1 MHSRLLVCLGLFWA
15 AAFYPSNMLAAER
28 VPWVTSRVMGSPEK
42 PYKYKLERRFD
53 RLPFTNAVDLVFS
66 REVKRWFLAEQG
78 GKVYTFDS
86 DGERLQLAADFAS
99 LQGRE
104 GSFYAITLDPDFQSN
119 SFVYVCYALK
129 AELPEGSRVSRFK
142 LKLEPEPKIDLA
154 SEEILITWL
163 SGGHNGCCLKFG
175 KDGHLYISTGDA
187 AGPNPPDPLKTGQ
200 DLTDLLSSILRIDV
214 HNQSDGKKYRVPP
227 DNPFVGR
234 EKIRPEIWAYGFRN
248 PWRMAF
254 DAKTGDLW
262 VGDVGWELWELVYL
276 VERGGNYGWSIVEG
290 RQPVLPNDPRG
301 PTPILPPIKE
311 HSHSEAASI
320 TGGLVYYGKKF
331 PELTGA
337 FVYGDWETGKIWG
350 LRAKDK
356 QVSWLEELTDST
368 ILIIAFAEDAQ
379 DEVWALDYN
388 GGLYELVANPNVS
401 SPLDF
406 PRKLSETGIFA
417 SLEKLDPAPGVYAF
431 QVNAAM
437 WSDFADAQRWIA
449 LPGYSGINAKERPW
463 RYPSNAVLV
472 RNISLEMEHGH
483 PGSSKRIETQLLHF
497 NGDGWGGYS
506 YRWNEE
512 QTDAALVS
520 AEGAD
525 EILKVKDTAV
535 PGGIRLQPWR
545 FSARAE
551 CLRCHNPWSGTALG
565 FQAEQLGSQ
574 LDKFEHL
581 RLIASRPKDRV
592 PQLVS
597 PYDAAADLPGRARSY
612 LHVNCGHCH
621 REAAGGSVPS
631 FMHFDLPLD
640 KMRLVDARPVLGD
653 LGLKHGKVVAS
664 GEPFSSVVLFRNSA
678 TGRSRMPYIGSELVD
693 ETGIAL
699 LRDWIES
706 LGGKAPRHALE
717 KLRQE
722 LLTGDLDQ
730 IVAGSTANT
739 SAALTLAH
747 ALSDPNV
754 ALQIKERIARVATK
768 STNPLIPELFE
779 RFLPADARTIVSETI
794 APREEVLAL
803 HGDAARGAALLNNTA
818 RLSCLQCHQF
828 QSAGRPFGPE
838 FKKACKEKTRAQILD
853 SILQPSREIAP
864 EYALHTVEY
873 DDDVLSGIILNR
885 NSERVIVRDAAAV
898 DHEILTPK
906 VKSIRPQQLSAM
918 PEGLLAGLSAQQVAD
933 LVEALTAEGAK

>member
-1 MHSRLLVCLGLFWA
+1 MHCKLLVGLFSFGIA
-15 AAFYPSNMLAAER
+15 ALHLFAVER
-28 VPWVTSRVMGSPEK
+28 VPWTTSRVMGSPEK
-42 PYKYKLERRFD
+42 PYKYKLERRFNH
-53 RLPFTNAVDLVFS
+53 LPFTNAVDFVYS
-66 REVKRWFLAEQG
+66 REVKRWFLAEQA
-78 GKVYTFDS
+78 GKLYTFDA
-86 DGERLQLAADFAS
+86 DGQKLQVAADFAS

-104 GSFYAITLDPDFQSN
+104 GSFYALTLDPNFDSN
-119 SFVYVCYALK
+119 SFIYVCYALK

-142 LKLEPEPKIDLA
+142 VKLEPEPKIDFA

-163 SGGHNGCCLKFG
+163 SGGHNGCCLRFG
-175 KDGHLYISTGDA
+175 KDGYLYISTGDA

-200 DLTDLLSSILRIDV
+200 DVTDFLSSILRIDV
-214 HNQSDGKKYRVPP
+214 HNRSDGKKYRVPP

-234 EKIRPEIWAYGFRN
+234 DRIKPEIWAYGFRN

-254 DAKTGDLW
+254 DAKNGDLW

-290 RQPVLPNDPRG
+290 RQPVLTNDPRG

-331 PELTGA
+331 PELTAA
-337 FVYGDWETGKIWG
+337 FIYGDWETGKIWG

-356 QVSWLEELTDST
+356 QVSWLEELADST
-368 ILIIAFAEDAQ
+368 TRIIAFAGDAQ
-379 DEVWALDYN
+379 DEIWVLDYN
-388 GGLYELVANPNVS
+388 GGVYELVANPS
-401 SPLDF
+401 AGTQQDF
-406 PRKLSETGIFA
+406 PRKLSDAGIFA
-417 SLEKLDPAPGVYAF
+417 SLEKLDPAPGVYPF

-437 WSDFADAQRWIA
+437 WSDFAEAQRWIA
-449 LPGYSGINAKERPW
+449 LPADTSVNAKERPW

-472 RNISLEMEHGH
+472 RNITLEMERGN
-483 PGSSKRIETQLLHF
+483 PQSSKRIETQLLHF
-497 NGDGWGGYS
+497 NGDGWGAYS

-512 QTDAALVS
+512 QTDAALVPV
-520 AEGAD
+520 EGVD
-525 EILKVKDTAV
+525 EIFKVKDPAV
-535 PGGIRLQPWR
+535 PGGTRLQPWR

-574 LDKFEHL
+574 FDRFEEL
-581 RLIASRPKDRV
+581 KLIASPAKDRV
-592 PQLVS
+592 QQLVS
-597 PYDAAADLPGRARSY
+597 PYDATADLQTRSRSY
-612 LHVNCGHCH
+612 LHINCAHCH

-653 LGLKHGKVVAS
+653 LGLRQGKVIAP
-664 GEPFSSVVLFRNSA
+664 GEPFSSVALFRNSA

-706 LGGKAPRHALE
+706 LGGKAPAHAVE

-730 IVAGSTANT
+730 IVARSTANT
-739 SAALTLAH
+739 TAALTLSH
-747 ALSDPNV
+747 ALSDASVPI
-754 ALQIKERIARVATK
+754 QIKERIARMATK
-768 STNPLIPELFE
+768 SSNPLIPELFE

-803 HGDAARGAALLNNTA
+803 RGDATRGTALLNDTA

-853 SILQPSREIAP
+853 SILQPSREIAS
-864 EYALHTVEY
+864 EFALHTVEY
-873 DDDVLSGIILNR
+873 DEDEVLSGIILKR
-885 NSERVIVRDAAAV
+885 TGEKIILRDAAVV
-898 DHEILTPK
+898 DHEVPTAK